1 MDITDSFFG
10 IKNAN
15 REGIKFGNDIKY
27 RWLTNGLGNYSL
39 HCYDQNNVEKLICI
53 IKEFDNK
60 FYLEKA
66 LIGNS
71 IVTYGS
77 NGKVIGSADNKKF
90 VFKNNIGN
98 DFIDIFT
105 DPDKVVKDDDKIGIL
120 NFDEFGRPSLSDGSN
135 INEMKGISDSVISH
149 FIDTSNGYEFGLS
162 RQVDYFSSAL
172 TSLSLGQKNLLVKGI
187 NNADDFKIYSSYKD
201 RLFEV
206 FGLDNEQ
213 NLAGKDFVVAVIICE
228 GHVSVSVVDLKNN
241 SKIVNIDLSKYH
253 EKLFVNAKRYIEYL
267 NNEPLQISECCSIIM
282 LSCIEELSKISNFS
296 NINKEL
302 LKKIMINASKKFYSV
317 NNKAPLFP
325 LRVLYYPK
333 MDSNITNLSQE
344 MFNAIFSMYD
354 KEISSYFSGNCLDFE
369 GIFNEFGNKFRQKP
383 EDLIDKQE
391 LWLVDVFVKKMELA
405 EKSILK
411 SIEKINSFEKEKSE
425 KKNEE
430 SEVILLTKIEYLDK
444 VVDNLCCHINNLKIM
459 EKELKNKDLKIQ
471 QNSLDERILESI
483 KQIKSSIDFLEK
495 NERIKQLKA
504 KQDNKQLFDY
514 YRKMFSELFMNDI
527 MKKRYIGSKTNIIDY
542 KINYQEKLKEKIS
555 KRNQSDLTNTFKTIK
570 DKLLKERKQKSQPIS
585 FVQREKFRRQNLEK
599 RSKSSPI
606 L

>member
-39 HCYDQNNVEKLICI
+39 HCYDQNNMEKLICI

-149 FIDTSNGYEFGLS
+149 FINTSNGYEFGLS

-213 NLAGKDFVVAVIICE
+213 NLAGKDFVVAVVICE

-241 SKIVNIDLSKYH
+241 SKIVNIDLSKDH

-317 NNKAPLFP
+317 NNKAPL
-325 LRVLYYPK
+325 LHEK
-333 MDSNITNLSQE
+333 
-344 MFNAIFSMYD
+344 
-354 KEISSYFSGNCLDFE
+354 FSGNCLDFE

-391 LWLVDVFVKKMELA
+391 LWLVDVFVKKMELVK
-405 EKSILK
+405 ESILELRK
-411 SIEKINSFEKEKSE
+411 TINSFEKEKSE

-444 VVDNLCCHINNLKIM
+444 VVDNLCCHINDLKIM
-459 EKELKNKDLKIQ
+459 AKKLEDNGLIEQRK
-471 QNSLDERILESI
+471 SLDKRILISSE
-483 KQIKSSIDFLEK
+483 QIKSSIDFLGK

-542 KINYQEKLKEKIS
+542 EINYQEKLKEKIS

-585 FVQREKFRRQNLEK
+585 FVQREKFRRQNL
-599 RSKSSPI
+599 
-606 L
+606 

>member
-1 MDITDSFFG
+1 MDITKVFSG
-10 IKNAN
+10 IKNN
-15 REGIKFGNDIKY
+15 NIEGIGFGDNGEY
-27 RWLTNGLGNYSL
+27 VWLTNGLCNYSL

-90 VFKNNIGN
+90 IFKNNIKN
-98 DFIDIFT
+98 DFIDISSN
-105 DPDKVVKDDDKIGIL
+105 PDEVVKDDDNIGIL
-120 NFDEFGRPSLSDGSN
+120 DFDEFGRPSLSDGSN

-149 FIDTSNGYEFGLS
+149 FINTSNGYEFGLS

-172 TSLSLGQKNLLVKGI
+172 TSLSLGQKNLLVKNI
-187 NNADDFKIYSSYKD
+187 NDAKDFDKIYSSYKD
-201 RLFEV
+201 KLFKV
-206 FGLDNEQ
+206 FLDNRQDLTE
-213 NLAGKDFVVAVIICE
+213 KDFAVAVIICE
-228 GHVSVSVVDLKNN
+228 GHVSVSVVDLINN
-241 SKIVNIDLSKYH
+241 SKIVNIDLSRDH
-253 EKLFVNAKRYIEYL
+253 EKLFVNAKRYIKYL
-267 NNEPLQISECCSIIM
+267 NNNPLQISECCSIIM

-317 NNKAPLFP
+317 NNKAPL
-325 LRVLYYPK
+325 LHK
-333 MDSNITNLSQE
+333 
-344 MFNAIFSMYD
+344 
-354 KEISSYFSGNCLDFE
+354 KFSGNCLDFE

>member
-149 FIDTSNGYEFGLS
+149 FINTSNGYEFGLS

-172 TSLSLGQKNLLVKGI
+172 TSLSLGQKNLLVKNI
-187 NNADDFKIYSSYKD
+187 NDAKDFDKIYSSYKD
-201 RLFEV
+201 KLFKV
-206 FGLDNEQ
+206 FLDNRQDLTE
-213 NLAGKDFVVAVIICE
+213 KDFAVAVIICE

-241 SKIVNIDLSKYH
+241 SKIVNIDLSKDH

-317 NNKAPLFP
+317 NNKAPL
-325 LRVLYYPK
+325 LHEK
-333 MDSNITNLSQE
+333 
-344 MFNAIFSMYD
+344 
-354 KEISSYFSGNCLDFE
+354 FSGNCLDFE

-405 EKSILK
+405 EKSILE

-444 VVDNLCCHINNLKIM
+444 VFNNLCYHISKLEILAKTLGDN
-459 EKELKNKDLKIQ
+459 DLVRQ
-471 QNSLDERILESI
+471 RNSLNERILESI

-495 NERIKQLKA
+495 KERIKQLKA

-542 KINYQEKLKEKIS
+542 EINYQEKLKEKIS
-555 KRNQSDLTNTFKTIK
+555 KRNQSGLTNTFKTIK

>member
-120 NFDEFGRPSLSDGSN
+120 NFDEFGRPSLSDGSS
-135 INEMKGISDSVISH
+135 INEMKSISDSVISH
-149 FIDTSNGYEFGLS
+149 FINTSNGYEFGLS

-213 NLAGKDFVVAVIICE
+213 NLAGKDFVVAVVICE

-241 SKIVNIDLSKYH
+241 SKIVNIDLSKDH
-253 EKLFVNAKRYIEYL
+253 EKLFVNAKRYIKYL
-267 NNEPLQISECCSIIM
+267 NNNPLQISECCSIIM

-317 NNKAPLFP
+317 NNKAPL
-325 LRVLYYPK
+325 LHEK
-333 MDSNITNLSQE
+333 
-344 MFNAIFSMYD
+344 
-354 KEISSYFSGNCLDFE
+354 FSGNCLDFE

-383 EDLIDKQE
+383 EDLIDKQK
-391 LWLVDVFVKKMELA
+391 LWLVDVFVKKMELVK
-405 EKSILK
+405 ESILELRK
-411 SIEKINSFEKEKSE
+411 TINSFEKEKSE

-430 SEVILLTKIEYLDK
+430 SEVMLLTKIEYLTK

-542 KINYQEKLKEKIS
+542 EINYQEKLKEKIS